1 MKFTLF
7 EEPTPQKR
15 HRTCKRGG
23 KNINY
28 DPLSEKKH
36 ALRLTM
42 AKIMIEERM
51 RDEEVNNLPYKD
63 FYHIS
68 LVFVFSIPKSASKAA
83 RIAKLEQSVHTQV
96 PDLDNCEKYFLD
108 AMKGV
113 FFSDDKKVVK
123 LQSEK
128 RWGSEG
134 RVDIEING
142 YNYEKKHV

>member
-1 MKFTLF
+1 MKFTLY
-7 EEPTPQKR
+7 EEPTPQAR
-15 HRTCKRGG
+15 HRTFKRNG

-28 DPLSEKKH
+28 DPLSEKKY

-51 RDEEVNNLPYKD
+51 QHEEVNNLPYKD

-68 LVFVFSIPKSASKAA
+68 FIFVFSIPKSATKAI
-83 RIAKLEQSVHTQV
+83 RKAKLEQSEHTSV

-113 FFSDDKKVVK
+113 FFSDDKKVTK

-134 RVDIEING
+134 RIDIEING
-142 YNYEKKHV
+142 FNHEKSNV